1 MKINDIHNYDDIIN
15 LPHHVSLRHARM
27 SSADRAAQFS
37 PFAALTGH
45 DAAIKETARL
55 TDGKIELTE
64 DTKSMLDAKLHKLA
78 ENISAQPQIRLTW
91 FVGDERKSGGKY
103 LTAEVC
109 VKSID
114 DFQRIITLTDGKKIL
129 IENIYEME
137 SELFS
142 ELI

>member
-1 MKINDIHNYDDIIN
+1 MKTSDIHSYDDIIN
-15 LPHHVSLRHARM
+15 LPHHVSLRHPRM

-64 DTKSMLDAKLHKLA
+64 DAKSILDIKLHKLA
-78 ENISAQPQIRLTW
+78 ENISAMPQIKLTW

-103 LTAEVC
+103 LTAEVS
-109 VKSID
+109 VRSID
-114 DFQRIITLTDGKKIL
+114 DFRRVMTLADGRKIM
-129 IENIYEME
+129 IDDIYEME
-137 SELFS
+137 SEMFS